1 MDPYLPELHEP
12 RPDTGGTRRKGVLLS
27 VVFCLVAFCVA
38 RPEIVRAAMEEV
50 ETILALKSTPV
61 PASPAKFS
69 KHLAGELEAMTPQA
83 QGELLLEE
91 SLNHYGGAIEMI
103 EPRLEG
109 WRGILQLTPRLSQ
122 LLETAM
128 NSNDL
133 RVRAA
138 ALEIYLD
145 AYDIRKDSS
154 SVSTL
159 EQRVADEPGARPWAL
174 WMLGALGNRGVEP
187 IGVLRE
193 ELNYVNDSSEE
204 TRVWAI
210 EGLAI
215 LGSDEAMGPLLDS
228 FRNDPSPRVRE
239 RAACGLAQS
248 GMFTEAQRMTVVP
261 RLLEFAED
269 PGLDAQTRG
278 WVYHALQDIT
288 GASLGSDPQAWHHW
302 WNEHHS

>member
-1 MDPYLPELHEP
+1 MDPYIPELHEP
-12 RPDTGGTRRKGVLLS
+12 QPANRGPVVRVVLLT
-27 VVFCLVAFCVA
+27 VVVGLAGMCILKPQA
-38 RPEIVRAAMEEV
+38 VRAAIEEI

-69 KHLAGELEAMTPQA
+69 DHLAGQLEAMTPQGQA
-83 QGELLLEE
+83 ELLLEE
-91 SLNHYGGAIEMI
+91 SVNHYAGAIEMI
-103 EPRLEG
+103 EPRLDS
-109 WRGILQLTPRLSQ
+109 WRGVLQLTPRLSQ
-122 LLETAM
+122 LLDTAM

-145 AYDIRKDSS
+145 AYNIHKNSL

-193 ELNYVNDSSEE
+193 ELNYVNDPDER
-204 TRVWAI
+204 TRSWAVQ
-210 EGLAI
+210 GLAI
-215 LGSDEAMGPLLDS
+215 LGTDLAIEPLLDS
-228 FRNDPSPRVRE
+228 FRNDPSPTVRE

-248 GMFTEAQRMTVVP
+248 GMFTQAQRMTAVP
-261 RLLEFAED
+261 RLLDFAED
-269 PGLDAQTRG
+269 PTLDAQTRG
-278 WVYHALQDIT
+278 WVFQALQDIT
-288 GASLGSDPQAWHHW
+288 GANLGPDTQAWRRW